1 MAYLTYDEYEDMGGQ
16 LPAAA
21 FSMLEFRARKAV
33 DMLTHGRV
41 ADEQPVREA
50 VKLAVY
56 ALVGEMDADE
66 KRAAAY
72 DGREV
77 QSMSND
83 GVSVTF
89 ASGAQAGAEAVR
101 AQNARYAGL
110 LKSYL
115 AGETTEDGLSL
126 IYAGVGA

>member
-1 MAYLTYDEYEDMGGQ
+1 MAYLTYDEYEGMGGQ

-21 FSMLEFRARKAV
+21 FSVLEFRARKAV

-89 ASGAQAGAEAVR
+89 SAAAAGGDAAR
-101 AQNARYAGL
+101 AQNARYNNV
-110 LKSYL
+110 LKAFL
-115 AGETTEDGLSL
+115 FGEVTEDGVPL
-126 IYAGVGA
+126 IYAGVVS

>member
-1 MAYLTYDEYEDMGGQ
+1 MAYLTYDEYKQMGGQ
-16 LPAAA
+16 LSEAA
-21 FSMLEFRARKAV
+21 FSTLEFRARKAV

-41 ADEQPVREA
+41 AGEQPVREA

-56 ALVGEMDADE
+56 ALVCEMDADE

-89 ASGAQAGAEAVR
+89 ASGAQGAEAVR
-101 AQNARYAGL
+101 AQSARYAGL

-115 AGETTEDGLSL
+115 AGETTENGVSL

>member
-1 MAYLTYDEYEDMGGQ
+1 MAYLTYDEYEQMGGQ
-16 LPAAA
+16 LSEAA
-21 FSMLEFRARKAV
+21 FSTLEFRASKAV
-33 DMLTHGRV
+33 DTLTHGRV

-72 DGREV
+72 DGRDV

-89 ASGAQAGAEAVR
+89 SAVAAGGDAAR
-101 AQNARYAGL
+101 AQNARYNNV
-110 LKSYL
+110 LKAFL
-115 AGETTEDGLSL
+115 FGEVTEDGVPL
-126 IYAGVGA
+126 IYAGVVS

>member
-1 MAYLTYDEYEDMGGQ
+1 MAYLTYDEYKQMGGQ
-16 LPAAA
+16 LSEAA

-41 ADEQPVREA
+41 MDEQPVREA
-50 VKLAVY
+50 VKQAVF
-56 ALVGEMDADE
+56 ALIGAMETDE
-66 KRAAAY
+66 KRAQAY
-72 DGREV
+72 DGRDV

-89 ASGAQAGAEAVR
+89 ASGASAGADTVR

-115 AGETTEDGLSL
+115 AGETTGEGISL
-126 IYAGVGA
+126 IYAGVDA

>member
-1 MAYLTYDEYEDMGGQ
+1 MAYLTYDEYEGMGGQ

-21 FSMLEFRARKAV
+21 FSVLEFRARKAV

-56 ALVGEMDADE
+56 ALVVEMDADE

-89 ASGAQAGAEAVR
+89 ASGAQGAEAAR
-101 AQNARYAGL
+101 AQNARYNNV
-110 LKSYL
+110 LKAFL
-115 AGETTEDGLSL
+115 FGEVTEDGVPL
-126 IYAGVGA
+126 IYAGVVVS

>member
-1 MAYLTYDEYEDMGGQ
+1 MAYLTYDEYKQMGGQ
-16 LPAAA
+16 LSEAA
-21 FSMLEFRARKAV
+21 FSTLEFRASKAL

>member
-1 MAYLTYDEYEDMGGQ
+1 MAYLTYDEYEQMGGQ
-16 LPAAA
+16 LSEAA
-21 FSMLEFRARKAV
+21 FSTLEFRASKAV

-56 ALVGEMDADE
+56 ALVIEMDADE

-89 ASGAQAGAEAVR
+89 SAVAAGGDAAR
-101 AQNARYAGL
+101 AQNARYNNV
-110 LKSYL
+110 LKAFL
-115 AGETTEDGLSL
+115 FGEVTEDGVPL
-126 IYAGVGA
+126 IYAGVVS

>member
-1 MAYLTYDEYEDMGGQ
+1 MAYLTYDEYKQMGGQ
-16 LPAAA
+16 LSEAA
-21 FSMLEFRARKAV
+21 FSSLEFRASKAV
-33 DMLTHGRV
+33 DTLTHGRV
-41 ADEQPVREA
+41 MNEQPVRKA
-50 VKLAVY
+50 VKQAVY
-56 ALVGEMDADE
+56 ALIGTMHMDDE
-66 KRAAAY
+66 NASAY
-72 DGREV
+72 GGRDV